1 MKFFTTL
8 GIGIALLLGITN
20 YVVSAEPAHVIYTHE
35 PIPSK
40 IVDKKK
46 PAPIKVPHDDCIV
59 SVGEESELTEIAI
72 EELMATCVGE
82 RKWLKIKFER
92 ESPTF

>member
-20 YVVSAEPAHVIYTHE
+20 YVVSAEPTHIVYTHE

-59 SVGEESELTEIAI
+59 SVGSEAELTEIAI

-82 RKWLKIKFER
+82 RKWLKIKLVR
-92 ESPTF
+92 ETPAF